1 VKALACDLGAF
12 DAAERR
18 RYDAL
23 RAELARAR
31 VGAEEL
37 PDGFVF
43 LYPGEPD
50 LFRKLSEW
58 IILERRCCP
67 FLSFSLRFDAEPPAV
82 RLELVGGEG
91 VKGFLQSQLA
101 G

>member
-1 VKALACDLGAF
+1 VKPLACDLGAF
-12 DAAERR
+12 DAAERL
-18 RYDAL
+18 RYDTL
-23 RAELARAR
+23 RGELAGAR

-37 PDGFVF
+37 PDGFAF

-50 LFRKLSEW
+50 LFRKLAEW

-91 VKGFLQSQLA
+91 VKRFLQSQLA

>member
-1 VKALACDLGAF
+1 MKPLACELGAF
-12 DAAERR
+12 DGAERR

-23 RAELARAR
+23 RRELAAAR
-31 VGAEEL
+31 RGTQEL
-37 PDGFVF
+37 PDGFAV
-43 LYPGEPD
+43 LYPGEPE

-91 VKGFLQSQLA
+91 VKRFLQGQLA